1 MINKA
6 NTESKDNMKHYMER
20 TRFEASLEKHQAVRD
35 AEAGGMVADS
45 MDVRLAL
52 MERVRTG
59 EITLRE
65 AQAQLEK
72 IKSGAKKAGMVT
84 RAQAFS
90 RG

>member
-1 MINKA
+1 M
-6 NTESKDNMKHYMER
+6 TR
-20 TRFEASLEKHQAVRD
+20 TRYEASLEKRQSVKD

-59 EITLRE
+59 EITLGE
-65 AQAQLEK
+65 AQAQLKK

>member
-1 MINKA
+1 M
-6 NTESKDNMKHYMER
+6 TR
-20 TRFEASLEKHQAVRD
+20 TRFESGREKRQAVKD
-35 AEAGGMVADS
+35 AEASGMVADS
-45 MDVRLAL
+45 MDVLLAL

-59 EITLRE
+59 EITIE
-65 AQAQLEK
+65 QAQGQLKK

>member
-1 MINKA
+1 MA
-6 NTESKDNMKHYMER
+6 R
-20 TRFEASLEKHQAVRD
+20 TRFEARLEKRQAVRD
-35 AEAGGMVADS
+35 AEAVGMVADS

-65 AQAQLEK
+65 AQAQLKK